1 MVLVFA
7 TASVAAAGITSKNDN
22 GGGKYNLKA
31 YVSPDLLSAIQQNPS
46 QTFDVIVQGDKKGTS
61 KGFYKQLAGDNYA
74 GTVRTQYNSIDG
86 VEASLTGTQLLA
98 LGKRSYVTS
107 IIANE
112 TVTMSGTALPIT
124 STQLWPYATGAP
136 VDWTKQSPDAA
147 TIAVVDSG
155 VQGNRIDFAGHF
167 LGQINITPVSAT
179 NSAGDGYGHGTFV
192 SSIAAGSA
200 PQYAG
205 AAPKANI
212 LSLDVMNDQGQA
224 TVSDVIKA
232 ADWILANKSQYNI
245 KVANFSL
252 HAVNKAS
259 ILFDPLDAA
268 VEKLWLNGITVVA
281 AAGNYGSASGPSG
294 VQFAPGNDPFVITVG
309 ATDIGSTLGSN
320 DDVAAPFSAWGYTP
334 DGFSK
339 PDIAAPGRYMIGA
352 VPPGSTLTQ
361 LKPANVTDP
370 VNGYMMLSGT
380 SFAAPI
386 VSAAAAEIIAQHP
399 QWGPDQVKGA
409 LMVTATP
416 EPKAAPGSLGVGD
429 VNIAAARQYAKPHP
443 TPPNPN
449 AALEQFL
456 LTAADGTKSFN
467 ATAWQQAALSNK
479 AWDAA
484 AWSDAAWSDA
494 AWSSAAW
501 SDAAWA
507 SVAWASVAWGTAAW
521 SDAAWS
527 DAAWA
532 DAAWADNAQGD
543 DNTSDAAPATTDDVS
558 AALADLG
565 IVNGDCDPT
574 LTDCSAVAGTVST
587 ATDTTSAVS
596 TTTTTTTSSVIGG
609 LTP

>member
-1 MVLVFA
+1 MVAVFA
-7 TASVAAAGITSKNDN
+7 MASVAAAGITSQNDK
-22 GGGKYNLKA
+22 GGGYDLKA
-31 YVSPDLLSAIQQNPS
+31 HVSGDLLSAIQQNPS

-61 KGFYKQLAGDNYA
+61 KGFYKQLVGDNYSSN
-74 GTVRTQYNSIDG
+74 VRTQFSTIVG
-86 VEASLTGTQLLA
+86 VEASLTGNQILA

-112 TVTMSGTALPIT
+112 SVTMSGTALPIT
-124 STQLWPYATGAP
+124 SSQLWPYATGAP

-167 LGQINITPVSAT
+167 LGQVNITPVSAT
-179 NSAGDGYGHGTFV
+179 NSPGDGYGHGTFV

-200 PQYAG
+200 QQYAG

-212 LSLDVMNDQGQA
+212 LSLDVMNDQGAA

-232 ADWILANKSQYNI
+232 ADWILANKAQYNI

-259 ILFDPLDAA
+259 VLFDPLDAA

-309 ATDIGSTLGSN
+309 ATDIGTTLGAN

-361 LKPANVTDP
+361 LKAANVTDP

-399 QWGPDQVKGA
+399 TWTPDQVKGA

-429 VNIAAARQYAKPHP
+429 VNIASARVYAKPHA

-449 AALEQFL
+449 AGLEQFL
-456 LTAADGTKSFN
+456 LTASDGTRSFD
-467 ATAWQQAALSNK
+467 AASWQKAALSNK

-543 DNTSDAAPATTDDVS
+543 DDTSDAAPVTTDDMS

-574 LTDCSAVAGTVST
+574 LSDCTALSGTVST
-587 ATDTTSAVS
+587 ATGAVS
-596 TTTTTTTSSVIGG
+596 TVTNG
-609 LTP
+609 LLP